1 MRWRRRLACVSFWP
15 SEQGVLWMRWN
26 GLRLLALLAML
37 LGAPARAV
45 EPEEPLKP
53 WDSGM
58 YAPAFSLK
66 TPEGKTLA
74 FPEFAAGKP
83 VVLMFWPAWDP
94 YSRALQPYLHSI
106 RDDYR
111 AAGVEVWMISVRAM
125 EGVDPVRMLRQRRYR
140 FPLLLDG
147 DPALPLYRVEYTPW
161 VVVVDGQRNI
171 VYTRPP
177 KPPSPASVAA
187 DIRKTLNEL
196 LGGQQAVPLP
206 KSYPPSLPLPVEL
219 GGQGYG
225 SRPLPPLPQ
234 EEWLPWLEQYL
245 AGVPASE
252 FVAGTP
258 RRGAVANGKA
268 AIAIAR
274 GLWTQAYGE
283 VEVLAQAP
291 YRAYRLDNQW
301 VVLGSAASGK
311 LGDGL
316 ILVIEQDSGRVQR
329 IERGN

>member
-1 MRWRRRLACVSFWP
+1 
-15 SEQGVLWMRWN
+15 MRWN
-26 GLRLLALLAML
+26 GLRALALLAAL
-37 LGAPARAV
+37 LGATAWAQA
-45 EPEEPLKP
+45 PEEPLKP

-66 TPEGKTLA
+66 APDGKTQS
-74 FPEFAAGKP
+74 FPELAAGKP

-106 RDDYR
+106 REDYR

-125 EGVDPVRMLRQRRYR
+125 EGVDTVQVLKQRRYR

-147 DPALPLYRVEYTPW
+147 DEALSLYRVEYTPW
-161 VVVVDGQRNI
+161 VVVIDGQRNI

-177 KPPSPASVAA
+177 KPPSPASVA
-187 DIRKTLNEL
+187 DHIRKTLNEL
-196 LGGQQAVPLP
+196 LGAQKAVPLP

-219 GGQGYG
+219 GGQGYSG
-225 SRPLPPLPQ
+225 SPLPPLPQ
-234 EEWLPWLEQYL
+234 EQWQPWVERYL

-252 FVAGTP
+252 FVAGIP
-258 RRGAVANGKA
+258 RQGLVTDGKA

-274 GLWTQAYGE
+274 RLWTEAYGE
-283 VEVLAQAP
+283 LPVLAEAP

-301 VVLGSAASGK
+301 LVLGTAASGK
-311 LGDGL
+311 LGEGL
-316 ILVIEQDSGRVQR
+316 ILAIERDSGRVQR
-329 IERGN
+329 MEPGADAIP

>member
-1 MRWRRRLACVSFWP
+1 MH
-15 SEQGVLWMRWN
+15 WN
-26 GLRLLALLAML
+26 GLRALALLAAL
-37 LGAPARAV
+37 LGAPAWAL
-45 EPEEPLKP
+45 EPEEEPLKP

-66 TPEGKTLA
+66 APDGKTLS
-74 FPEFAAGKP
+74 FPELAAGKP

-106 RDDYR
+106 REDYR

-125 EGVDPVRMLRQRRYR
+125 EGVDPVQVLKQRRYR

-147 DPALPLYRVEYTPW
+147 DAALPLYRVEYTPW
-161 VVVVDGQRNI
+161 VVVIDGKRNI

-177 KPPSPASVAA
+177 KPPSPASVAE

-196 LGGQQAVPLP
+196 LGAQKAVALP
-206 KSYPPSLPLPVEL
+206 KSYPPPLPLPVEL
-219 GGQGYG
+219 GGEGY
-225 SRPLPPLPQ
+225 SSPLPPLPQ
-234 EEWLPWLEQYL
+234 EEWQPWLEQYL

-252 FVAGTP
+252 FVAGVP
-258 RRGAVANGKA
+258 RRGVVASGKA

-274 GLWTQAYGE
+274 ELWTQAYGE
-283 VEVLAQAP
+283 AEVLTQAP
-291 YRAYRLDNQW
+291 YRAYRLNNQW

-329 IERGN
+329 LERGN